1 MIEIIA
7 VIIFFTIYQISLFLM
22 LQNNVKLLNYKLNF
36 FHDELDYINQRLEEH
51 IDKKY
56 HYFTRSKVQKIY
68 I

>member
-68 I
+68 M